1 MWYVRTYV
9 LVKHRGTHLRLR
21 LFTTNPRVVREN
33 HHPNTHECQNPG
45 VSATAPPFTQLHTS
59 AHAQN
64 TRAISRGAYP
74 THHTTASD
82 HGSEQQQQQQQPA
95 AAASSS
101 SSMENIEN
109 IENVENIETAASK
122 TNGWLPGSSAI

>member
-1 MWYVRTYV
+1 MS
-9 LVKHRGTHLRLR
+9 VKTQGLAPQRPRSEPK
-21 LFTTNPRVVREN
+21 TNTRA
-33 HHPNTHECQNPG
+33 HTIHG
-45 VSATAPPFTQLHTS
+45 LHTS